1 MFRGSISVSPAAF
14 PGLQPAPNEASKRKE
29 SHFSTG
35 AERRILEKTAPFKI
49 HSFIADNSQEK
60 LSFPAK

>member
-14 PGLQPAPNEASKRKE
+14 PGLQPEPNEASKRKE

-49 HSFIADNSQEK
+49 HSFIADI
-60 LSFPAK
+60 